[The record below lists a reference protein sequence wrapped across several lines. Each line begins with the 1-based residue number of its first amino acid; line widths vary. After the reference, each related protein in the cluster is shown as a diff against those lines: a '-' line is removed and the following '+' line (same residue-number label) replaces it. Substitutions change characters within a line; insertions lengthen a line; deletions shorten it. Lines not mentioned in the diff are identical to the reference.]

1 LMRAEGEAQ
10 RLEVRLVLEAIHA
23 RHGYD
28 FRHYALD
35 SMQRRVEAAAA
46 KIGARHLG
54 ELIHRVV
61 HEPEVL
67 GTILDVLTV
76 RVTEMFRDPEFYRE
90 LKRLVVPILR
100 TYPQLKIWHAGC
112 ASGEEVYASAILLW
126 EAGLYERT
134 EIYATDLSAIA
145 VQQTRDA
152 VYPDAAFSGFAR
164 NYRDAGGERDLERYF
179 LRAYDSLSVRPEL
192 KKNVHVFQHDL
203 TRDYSPG
210 EMQVIFC
217 RNVLIYFDA
226 ELRQRVF
233 GLFADGLAHGGVLC
247 LGASEALPGAW
258 RDEYQELS
266 AASRIYR
273 RRSLA

>member
-1 LMRAEGEAQ
+1 MLTADDAQ

-23 RHGYD
+23 CHGYD
-28 FRHYALD
+28 FRSYAPD

-46 KIGARHLG
+46 KLGAKHLG
-54 ELIHRVV
+54 ELLHRVL
-61 HEPEVL
+61 HESDAFERVF
-67 GTILDVLTV
+67 DVLTV
-76 RVTEMFRDPEFYRE
+76 RVTEMFRDPSFYRH
-90 LKRLVVPILR
+90 LTRLVLPLLR
-100 TYPQLKIWHAGC
+100 TYPQPKIWHAGC

-126 EAGLYERT
+126 EAGIYERT
-134 EIYATDLSAIA
+134 QIYATDLSAVA
-145 VQQTRDA
+145 VQQTRDG
-152 VYPDAAFSGFAR
+152 VYPESAFAGFAK

-179 LRAYDSLSVRPEL
+179 LRAYGSVSVRPEL

-217 RNVLIYFDA
+217 RNVLIYFDT

-247 LGASEALPGAW
+247 LGASEALPAAS
-258 RDEYQELS
+258 RAEYQELS
-266 AASRIYR
+266 GASRIYR
-273 RRSLA
+273 RRSVA